1 MPSKAKARA
10 RKQKGAIKPLSNPRS
25 QLGSLM
31 STFGD
36 NEPIR
41 NQKELTLVI
50 HDWFLYRYPDAYA
63 TRNNGRVFSYLLD
76 LTQNF
81 FAPDQSAGNTNETKN
96 RIKSVTLEALS
107 PYQPIQYVGTF
118 PGDPPVEDP
127 EAQTSL
133 PLVVSACPVLA
144 NDTDSGSSLVGQQS
158 TVVHVDQRQAWI
170 KVAHWD
176 WHSIFSNSQLLPNYP
191 SAQPESVELFRLS
204 VADSINGQPLV
215 NTSTPFDRGLSF
227 RVAIE
232 IACPIT
238 LVPNPAKYLGR
249 ADVFAGAGFVP
260 TYGDADQSP
269 VQYQLKGLSNLF

>member
-1 MPSKAKARA
+1 MPSKAKAR
-10 RKQKGAIKPLSNPRS
+10 KKKGVKPLSDPRS
-25 QLGSLM
+25 QLGALM

-50 HDWFLYRYPDAYA
+50 HDWFEYAFPDAYA
-63 TRNNGRVFSYLLD
+63 TRNNNRVYSYLLD

-81 FAPDQSAGNTNETKN
+81 FAPQNSGGNTNETKN

-118 PGDPPVEDP
+118 PGTPPVEDP
-127 EAQTSL
+127 EAQTSI

-158 TVVHVDQRQAWI
+158 TVVHVDQRQSWI

-176 WHSIFSNSQLLPNYP
+176 WHSIFANSQLLPNYP

-204 VADSINGQPLV
+204 VADSINGAPLV
-215 NTSTPFDRGLSF
+215 NIETPFERGLSF

-238 LVPNPAKYLGR
+238 LVPNPLKFSGR
-249 ADVFAGAGFVP
+249 ADVFAGAGFLP
-260 TYGDADQSP
+260 TYGAADESP
-269 VQYQLKGLSNLF
+269 VQYELKGLANMF